1 MIITNAFSMSML
13 DTHSAKY
20 LRVEELSVNQ
30 ASIMACT
37 AHTDGNLTTVVGSRT
52 LAAIFAGQ
60 LDVPL
65 ECQRVALKLNPCRGE
80 EVEMLFGQYRGP
92 RLTGAEDEL
101 PEGGSITWYRIEI
114 RA

>member
-13 DTHSAKY
+13 DTRDAKY
-20 LRVEELSVNQ
+20 LRVEEIGVNQ
-30 ASIMACT
+30 ASVLACT
-37 AHTDGNLTTVVGSRT
+37 AHTEGNLTTAVGSGT

-65 ECQRVALKLNPCRGE
+65 VCQRMALKLNPCRGE

-101 PEGGSITWYRIEI
+101 PEGGSLTWYRIEI